1 MGIVVLGAVFVDIKG
16 YPMSTYI
23 PGGRNVGRIEQVHG
37 GVSRNIAEDIANVE
51 LRPTFISLV
60 DDTGT
65 GEDVIRKLQNH
76 KVDTRYI
83 RKTHDGMGTWLAVF
97 DNGGDVCAAISKRP
111 DLSPIGDILD
121 EFGDEIFSN
130 ADSIALE
137 LDMDKDIV
145 KKVFQYAEKYHKDV
159 YAVVSNMSI
168 AVERRDFLKDTACF
182 VCNQQE
188 AGILFSEDYDDQKP
202 EILVDILAEKVKR
215 AQISRMIVTMGEQG
229 AIYVSKDGEKGI
241 CPAKKVNVKDTT
253 GAGDSFFALSVL

>member
-1 MGIVVLGAVFVDIKG
+1 
-16 YPMSTYI
+16 
-23 PGGRNVGRIEQVHG
+23 
-37 GVSRNIAEDIANVE
+37 
-51 LRPTFISLV
+51 
-60 DDTGT
+60 
-65 GEDVIRKLQNH
+65 
-76 KVDTRYI
+76 
-83 RKTHDGMGTWLAVF
+83 
-97 DNGGDVCAAISKRP
+97 
-111 DLSPIGDILD
+111 
-121 EFGDEIFSN
+121 
-130 ADSIALE
+130 
-137 LDMDKDIV
+137 MDKDIV

-253 GAGDSFFALSVL
+253 GAGDSFFAGVTIGLTYGKTLKESCEIGTRLSASVICTSENVCPRFLPSEFGIEI